1 MFRVGFDLVACKI
14 LSLKKGTRMP
24 NFTGMPAAT
33 ADQYRAG
40 MADVCGNPPE
50 QQISDGDAPYRCC
63 LRMIAQ
69 GKPML
74 VLAYRPFKAVHA
86 YAETGPV
93 FLCADHCAPAGT
105 ALPCPALP
113 CQRLSHHRTI
123 CSRRIRSMNG
133 SSMARARSPR
143 GATLKAMQ
151 DRCLPAMMWHS
162 LI

>member
-1 MFRVGFDLVACKI
+1 
-14 LSLKKGTRMP
+14 MP

-33 ADQYRAG
+33 ADQFRAG
-40 MADVCGNPPE
+40 MADVYGNPPE
-50 QQISDGDAPYRCC
+50 QRISDGDAPCRCC

-105 ALPCPALP
+105 ALPEVVASPDYLLKAYSVDERIIYGTGQITPRSDIEGYARSLLA
-113 CQRLSHHRTI
+113 RDDVAFVD
-123 CSRRIRSMNG
+123 IRSAKNNCWQV
-133 SSMARARSPR
+133 RITR
-143 GATLKAMQ
+143 
-151 DRCLPAMMWHS
+151 D
-162 LI
+162 